1 LIESRDEK
9 LMMLIQQG
17 DHRACQELVERH
29 LPPLHRYAV
38 RLLGNITEAED
49 AVQDTFIKVWQNA
62 RQWQPGKARVTT
74 WLHTIA
80 HNVCIDKLRKA
91 RHFSEVDMTE
101 LSSVTPGPQETMT
114 LSSEAAIVFNS
125 LGLLPEKQ
133 RSAIVLCHYQGFS
146 NRDAAEILDCSVDAL
161 ESLLARARRKLKQT
175 LVETDEE
182 QSRAR

>member
-1 LIESRDEK
+1 LIESKDEK

-49 AVQDTFIKVWQNA
+49 AIQDTFLKVWQNA
-62 RQWQPGKARVTT
+62 SQWQPGKARVTT

-80 HNVCIDKLRKA
+80 RNVCIDKLRKSKP
-91 RHFSEVDMTE
+91 FSEVEMTE
-101 LSSVTPGPQETMT
+101 LPAATPGPQDVTAI
-114 LSSEAAIVFNS
+114 SSEAAIIFES

-146 NRDAAEILDCSVDAL
+146 NRDAAEILNVSVDAL
-161 ESLLARARRKLKQT
+161 ESLLARGRRKLKQT
-175 LVETDEE
+175 LVETDED
-182 QSRAR
+182 QDRVR